1 MKVQVS
7 ANGVRLEL
15 EISGNGDAEAAA
27 DLIRRLSSTPE
38 PTSEP
43 EPEVAVTPPRLL
55 RPSPFAGSHRQ
66 STKDPATLNARQ
78 RRIYDLIAGHEDGCH
93 YTSIYPLMADDMT
106 PTAVNSV
113 CNRLC
118 NSGYVTRLRPGVYQV
133 FRAEAG

>member
-15 EISGNGDAEAAA
+15 DISGNGDAEAAA

-38 PTSEP
+38 PTP